1 MAIVVQRLYDLVYFV
16 IYRLMHNKCNYHR
29 CNNRS
34 NNSGRRLLGSS
45 QPVIKTVTYAT
56 IAETIISH
64 ILDKRKFLTKLILE
78 IRLY

>member
-1 MAIVVQRLYDLVYFV
+1 M
-16 IYRLMHNKCNYHR
+16 
-29 CNNRS
+29 
-34 NNSGRRLLGSS
+34 GSS

-78 IRLY
+78 IRLYWKYAYPLYFRTIFRLSKSELLYTSVEI